1 MISNESTSGAT
12 VDVEVVTRVVAA
24 FVVIVVVELPSVV
37 VDTVVDI
44 DVVVT
49 FDVVMFADVVVIDMV
64 ASEVVVVV
72 VLGKKTKVRY
82 VK

>member
-1 MISNESTSGAT
+1 M
-12 VDVEVVTRVVAA
+12 A
-24 FVVIVVVELPSVV
+24 FVVVVVELASVV

-44 DVVVT
+44 DVVVS
-49 FDVVMFADVVVIDMV
+49 FDVVMFADVLVDVV

-72 VLGKKTKVRY
+72 VFGKKTKVRY

>member
-12 VDVEVVTRVVAA
+12 VDVGVVTRVVVA
-24 FVVIVVVELPSVV
+24 FVVVVVELASFVA
-37 VDTVVDI
+37 DTVVDK
-44 DVVVT
+44 DVVVS
-49 FDVVMFADVVVIDMV
+49 FDVVMFADVLVDVVS
-64 ASEVVVVV
+64 SEVVVV

>member
-1 MISNESTSGAT
+1 M
-12 VDVEVVTRVVAA
+12 A
-24 FVVIVVVELPSVV
+24 FVVVVVEFASFV
-37 VDTVVDI
+37 VDTVVDV
-44 DVVVT
+44 DVVVS
-49 FDVVMFADVVVIDMV
+49 FDVVMFADVDVV

>member
-1 MISNESTSGAT
+1 MPTFNKFRIFSASFDKVSG
-12 VDVEVVTRVVAA
+12 
-24 FVVIVVVELPSVV
+24 PMVV

-44 DVVVT
+44 DVVVS
-49 FDVVMFADVVVIDMV
+49 FDVVMFADIVVVNV
-64 ASEVVVVV
+64 VSSEVVVVV

>member
-1 MISNESTSGAT
+1 M
-12 VDVEVVTRVVAA
+12 A
-24 FVVIVVVELPSVV
+24 FVVVVVVELASVV

-44 DVVVT
+44 DVVVS
-49 FDVVMFADVVVIDMV
+49 FDVVMFADVLVDVV

>member
-1 MISNESTSGAT
+1 M
-12 VDVEVVTRVVAA
+12 
-24 FVVIVVVELPSVV
+24 
-37 VDTVVDI
+37 DTVVDI